1 MACKPACEWV
11 CPLRG
16 PARLAA
22 VPATHACVQAAALAV
37 AAPLA
42 ALYHIEARSRG
53 AFLLR
58 LPLLP
63 IEAP

>member
-1 MACKPACEWV
+1 MVCTLACVRV

-16 PARLAA
+16 LARLAA
-22 VPATHACVQAAALAV
+22 APATHACVQAAALAV

-42 ALYHIEARSRG
+42 VLHHIEARSRG